1 MLFDKK
7 GRSLWAE
14 RLHTISICLFLL
26 NVKKNQQKVNVNSIK
41 IQQKRYFIRL
51 RDGDKSLTFIEIFVG
66 RESSTF
72 TTYNI
77 PNSFNGVSSYFNKI
91 SCSGSKWI
99 SMWARLNC
107 FLIFFSIRRII
118 HGQFQC
124 YSEMKRQDE
133 NLCIQLDQNVLN
145 ENHETQYIHLY
156 KIL

>member
-1 MLFDKK
+1 MSGETTYNIHMFVSFKCEEKSTK
-7 GRSLWAE
+7 GQ
-14 RLHTISICLFLL
+14 CKL
-26 NVKKNQQKVNVNSIK
+26 NK

-99 SMWARLNC
+99 SM
-107 FLIFFSIRRII
+107 
-118 HGQFQC
+118 
-124 YSEMKRQDE
+124 
-133 NLCIQLDQNVLN
+133 
-145 ENHETQYIHLY
+145 
-156 KIL
+156 